1 MTRELLIKI
10 EDAEF
15 QRDSALEIE
24 EAIINLSESQAA
36 VGALLDAY
44 RTALISAENQ
54 WSEIESRADFQA
66 QYKTREDARREYLL
80 KYFKSR
86 KI

>member
-24 EAIINLSESQAA
+24 DVIISLSESKSTT
-36 VGALLDAY
+36 GALLDAY
-44 RTALISAENQ
+44 RAALISAEKQ
-54 WSEIESRADFQA
+54 WHEIESRADFRA
-66 QYKTREDARREYLL
+66 KYKNRKEARREYLL
-80 KYFKSR
+80 KYFK
-86 KI
+86 K

>member
-1 MTRELLIKI
+1 MTRELMIKI

-24 EAIINLSESQAA
+24 DVIISLSKSQAA

-44 RTALISAENQ
+44 RAALISTENQ
-54 WSEIESRADFQA
+54 WKEIESRADFRA
-66 QYKTREDARREYLL
+66 QYQKREDCRADFL
-80 KYFKSR
+80 KHYFAQK
-86 KI
+86 

>member
-1 MTRELLIKI
+1 MTRELMIKI

-24 EAIINLSESQAA
+24 DAIVNLSESKMA

-44 RTALISAENQ
+44 RNALVRAETQ
-54 WSEIESRADFQA
+54 WREIESRADFRANYQN
-66 QYKTREDARREYLL
+66 REEARREYLL
-80 KYFKSR
+80 KYFKN
-86 KI
+86 